1 MNEFEIQVDKESEG
15 IRLDTFKNSFPDISR
30 ASIQKAIR
38 GGSCKID
45 DKITI
50 QPSAK
55 NQNRAKKITLDLE
68 PVNNELEPVKEDVE
82 ILWQDKTLAIC
93 NKPAGISVH
102 PCPSIK
108 ENTYIQQLLAF
119 FPQLALQGGLRP
131 ELSIALIKIPAV

>member
-15 IRLDTFKNSFPDISR
+15 IRLDTFLKNSFPDISR

-55 NQNRAKKITLDLE
+55 IRMNLNRLKKMSKFYGRTKPWPFATSLPEFLFIHAHQLRKIHISSSFWHIFLNL
-68 PVNNELEPVKEDVE
+68 PFRED
-82 ILWQDKTLAIC
+82 
-93 NKPAGISVH
+93 
-102 PCPSIK
+102 
-108 ENTYIQQLLAF
+108 
-119 FPQLALQGGLRP
+119 
-131 ELSIALIKIPAV
+131 

>member
-15 IRLDTFKNSFPDISR
+15 IRLDTFLKNSFPDISR

-55 NQNRAKKITLDLE
+55 IRTGQKITFKIFPPLGCGGASLVYKVSSSTARATQRN
-68 PVNNELEPVKEDVE
+68 PVLKFLPRDVKS
-82 ILWQDKTLAIC
+82 WQHYPL
-93 NKPAGISVH
+93 
-102 PCPSIK
+102 
-108 ENTYIQQLLAF
+108 
-119 FPQLALQGGLRP
+119 
-131 ELSIALIKIPAV
+131 